1 MRRKLKG
8 GENDFIGNMD
18 SAGIGAYAAKNATS
32 MSDLLWTLFKYGLV
46 IALIIIGVTVVVS
59 LIRVAVGRENFVPV
73 VPSAEQDKKY
83 TTPAGNVITY

>member
-1 MRRKLKG
+1 MKG
-8 GENDFIGNMD
+8 GEDGDFIGNMV

-46 IALIIIGVTVVVS
+46 IFLILTAVALIT
-59 LIRVAVGRENFVPV
+59 AVFARARETFVPI
-73 VPSAEQDKKY
+73 VPSPEQDKKY